1 MDILIKN
8 GRIIDGTGNP
18 AYIGNIMIEKGKIS
32 HIVSN
37 SQIGTSLGDV
47 KVIDCKGT
55 MVVAPGFI
63 DTHGHEN
70 YYIFHDRDITPKLMQ
85 GVTTIIHGNCGFS
98 PAPIQMDTY
107 AELMDYQSFGLSGIS
122 LPDGWSDMDSFKKY
136 LDKVEHIKPTQHFG
150 TFVGHGTIRIA
161 AMGFAGRKP
170 DNIEMER
177 MKTYLKEAMES
188 GAMGLSTGLLY
199 APGSFADT
207 EELIELCKI
216 VAEYDGVY
224 ATHMRDESKGIVESI
239 IESIEIARRSGV
251 RLLISHLKV
260 ATFEYEELLTRVFHL
275 IDEGVKEGIRIGID
289 QYPYNAGA
297 TVLSAL
303 LPGKYLSGGNEK
315 LLELL
320 QDQRM
325 REQIKTEI
333 LDETIPWDNIILE
346 SGFNNIIISSMPE
359 SIGVEGKTLELIGN
373 ERKQDPFETLFDLI
387 VENKGQGL
395 CIMFYTEQDCV
406 DKIFQYPLTMVGSDG
421 DIHVG
426 ENLCHPR
433 TYGTFP
439 RVLGRFCREKNL
451 VSLEETI
458 HKMTG
463 IPAGFLGLQGKGRI
477 DEGYDADLTIFDAEK
492 IMDRADYADPRKPNE
507 GIFHVI
513 INGELVLENGKR
525 TSAHG
530 MGQLLKKWA
539 GGKAG
544 RL

>member
-8 GRIIDGTGNP
+8 GRIIDGTGNGTFT
-18 AYIGNIMIEKGKIS
+18 GNIMIKNGKIS
-32 HIVSN
+32 QVMVGY
-37 SQIGTSLGDV
+37 QTETSLGDI

-55 MVVAPGFI
+55 LTVAPGFI

-70 YYIFHDRDITPKLMQ
+70 YYVFHDRDIMPKLMQ
-85 GVTTIIHGNCGFS
+85 GLTTIIHGNCGFS
-98 PAPIQMDTY
+98 PAPIHPDTY
-107 AELMDYQSFGLSGIS
+107 SDLTDYESFWLSGIT

-136 LDKVEHIKPTQHFG
+136 LENVEKLKPTQHFG

-170 DNIEMER
+170 NNTEMER
-177 MKTYLKEAMES
+177 MKTYLREAMES

-199 APGSFADT
+199 APGSFADI

-224 ATHMRDESKGIVESI
+224 ASHMRDESKGVIQSI
-239 IESIEIARRSGV
+239 LESIEIARRSGV

-260 ATFEYEELLTRVFHL
+260 ATFEYKEILPRVFQL
-275 IDEGVKEGIRIGID
+275 IDEGVKQGIRIGVD

-303 LPGKYLSGGNEK
+303 LPGKYLAGGNEK
-315 LLELL
+315 LVELL

-333 LDETIPWDNIILE
+333 LDETIPWDNCILE
-346 SGFNNIIISSMPE
+346 SGFSNIIISSVPE
-359 SIGVEGKTLELIGN
+359 SSGVEGKTLEMLGD
-373 ERKQDPFETLFDLI
+373 ERKQDPFEILFDLI

-406 DKIFQYPLTMVGSDG
+406 DRIFQYPLTMVGSDG
-421 DIHVG
+421 NLQVG
-426 ENLCHPR
+426 EGLCHPR
-433 TYGTFP
+433 GYGAFP
-439 RVLGRFCREKNL
+439 RVLGRFCRENKL
-451 VSLEETI
+451 ASLEETI

-463 IPAGFLGLQGKGRI
+463 LPATFLGLSWKGRI
-477 DEGYDADLTIFDAEK
+477 AEGYDADLTLFDAEK
-492 IMDRADYADPRKPNE
+492 IMDHADFADPRKPNE
-507 GIFHVI
+507 GICHVI
-513 INGELVLENGKR
+513 VNGELVLENGVRTFVQGTGQVLRKISKR
-525 TSAHG
+525 
-530 MGQLLKKWA
+530 
-539 GGKAG
+539 
-544 RL
+544 